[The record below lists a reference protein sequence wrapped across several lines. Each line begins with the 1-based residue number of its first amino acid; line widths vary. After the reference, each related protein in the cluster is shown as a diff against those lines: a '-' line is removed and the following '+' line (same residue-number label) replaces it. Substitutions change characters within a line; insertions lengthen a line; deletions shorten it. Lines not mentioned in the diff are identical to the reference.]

1 MDGGEI
7 GSPGHHVLPP
17 VKENRPDSGS
27 VMTRSL
33 RMAACI
39 APAHP
44 LKQDLVPLSHHV
56 EIRMNVKTTVRQISF
71 T

>member
-7 GSPGHHVLPP
+7 GSPGHRVLPP